1 MRLGIP
7 ALVLASCGALA
18 AGLLVSPVATAAPE
32 PRVAVPLPA
41 VKQIPGDRI
50 FTGALQ
56 DLSAT
61 GYAEREYAV
70 TVADPK
76 VYSYIGS
83 TTRVKARPAPRSPKG
98 AYRSRIIVRA
108 PEDPSAFNGRVLVE
122 MMNTT
127 TMVDLDVAWEQAHE
141 YLMRE
146 GWAYVGITVQQTGIN
161 ALQRFTRQ
169 PQRYPRLGLNLMTPQ
184 AARDSQ
190 NGARDPSLAWDLTSQ
205 VGALLESGVPS
216 SPLAGYDIETLL
228 LTGQSQMGAYAV
240 TYANAIQPR
249 HRVYDGILVAY
260 RGTGATNLRYAK
272 AVNGVVPSTS
282 ASVRQRTVKAGGAPV
297 ISLQSESDP
306 LRGPAPDEVDD
317 VARSLWRADADTP
330 RDRFR
335 LWEVAGSSHNDR
347 WGAEQALG
355 ILARDYGL
363 PFKPECPWTAPDG
376 VNDFPM
382 RFTWHAAL
390 EALAQWAHDDIAA
403 PTAPRLERDELGA
416 IVRDGDGNALGG
428 IRLPRIAVP
437 VAQYTPTTPG
447 PLFCPLT
454 GTQSPF
460 AEDVLASRYPTI
472 DDYVAKVQ
480 ARVDA
485 SVAEG
490 FLLAEDGVALV
501 ESARQGPAAD
511 AETIQKY

>member
-7 ALVLASCGALA
+7 VLALATCGALA
-18 AGLLVSPVATAAPE
+18 AGLVVSPAVTAAPE
-32 PRVAVPLPA
+32 PRATVPIPA
-41 VKQIPGDRI
+41 ITPIPGERI

-56 DLSAT
+56 DLAAV

-98 AYRSRIIVRA
+98 AYRSRILVRA
-108 PEDPSAFNGRVLVE
+108 PQDPADFNGRVLVE

-141 YLMRE
+141 YLIRE

-161 ALQRFTRQ
+161 ALQRFNRQ
-169 PQRYPRLGLNLMTPQ
+169 PKRYTGLGLNLMTPQ

-272 AVNGVVPSTS
+272 AVDGVVPSTS
-282 ASVRQRTVKAGGAPV
+282 KSVRQRTIKAGGAPV

-306 LRGPAPDEVDD
+306 LRGPAPGEVEG
-317 VARSLWRADADTP
+317 VARSLWRADADTT

-382 RFTWHAAL
+382 RFTWHTAL
-390 EALAQWAHDDIAA
+390 KALAEWAHDGIAA

-416 IVRDGDGNALGG
+416 IVRDEDGNALGG
-428 IRLPRIAVP
+428 IRLPRIVVP
-437 VAQYTPTTPG
+437 VATYTPTTPG

-460 AEDVLASRYPTI
+460 TEDVLTTRYPTTAE
-472 DDYVAKVQ
+472 YVQRIEAAV
-480 ARVDA
+480 AD
-485 SVAEG
+485 SIAEG
-490 FLLAEDGVALV
+490 FLLAPDGEVLITLA
-501 ESARQGPAAD
+501 ERGPAAD